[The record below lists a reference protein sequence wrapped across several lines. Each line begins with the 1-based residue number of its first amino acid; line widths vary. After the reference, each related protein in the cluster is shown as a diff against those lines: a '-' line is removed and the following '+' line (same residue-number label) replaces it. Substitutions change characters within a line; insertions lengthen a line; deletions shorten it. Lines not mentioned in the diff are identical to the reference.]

1 MCILALPYAMMNTY
15 VLHVHGHKEA
25 QTVTFQ
31 QIYISNYTCNKS
43 RRISFSTALWTIFSS
58 NIHCETSY
66 ANVWLM
72 YMKLMFL
79 LLSNSSTIVTDNNMG
94 TYIIHYSIQHIAFS
108 AKCTLSTTIVILI

>member
-43 RRISFSTALWTIFSS
+43 
-58 NIHCETSY
+58 
-66 ANVWLM
+66 
-72 YMKLMFL
+72 
-79 LLSNSSTIVTDNNMG
+79 
-94 TYIIHYSIQHIAFS
+94 
-108 AKCTLSTTIVILI
+108 